1 MDWFLHVLSRQVQ
14 TMHEQLHP
22 KKAIMTMERKLIS
35 NPEALTEPHKG
46 TIDGAL
52 IANGARKLPRFHCC
66 KGKFRLF
73 GHYVHAQFLL
83 LLAVEF
89 LMVATGS
96 QIILELVEPLLHRV
110 PWLLP
115 WHETLLATTI
125 TLLSMIAVGLYDT
138 RQREQALG
146 ILFRLGSALLLA
158 TLFLWAFYQVDTNNY
173 WDPRRHFVF
182 AATAFLLLGITRILF
197 YRFIDGRVLLKHT
210 LVLGTGKRARHI
222 DRLRRHADKRGFKL
236 VGFVAPRSCEAIHV
250 DPAKIVNREGEAFCD
265 YSLAKGADEIVI
277 AVDDRRQKLPID
289 ELLDCRMSG
298 IEVID
303 AIDFFE
309 RERALIHLDLVQPGW
324 LIHAPGFRRNLARD
338 VIKRSFDITVSLVL
352 LLLSSPFSLAAMLA
366 ILLEDRGRG
375 GIFYRQERVGLN
387 GLPFEVIKFRSMR
400 PDAESDGQARWAQ
413 KNDPRVTRTGAV
425 LRKYRIDEIP
435 QLWNVLRGDM
445 SLVGPRPERPQ
456 FVEQL
461 VALNPLYRERH
472 RVKPGL
478 TGWAQLS
485 YPYGSSEEDAMQKL
499 QFDLYYIKNSSLFF
513 DLLILMQTV
522 EVVLFKKGSR

>member
-1 MDWFLHVLSRQVQ
+1 
-14 TMHEQLHP
+14 
-22 KKAIMTMERKLIS
+22 MTMERKLIP
-35 NPEALTEPHKG
+35 NQETLTESQEGRLDTAPV
-46 TIDGAL
+46 
-52 IANGARKLPRFHCC
+52 ANGVRKLPRFHCC

-89 LMVATGS
+89 LVVAAGS
-96 QIILELVEPLLHRV
+96 RLVLKLAEPFLHRA
-110 PWLLP
+110 PWPLP
-115 WHETLLATTI
+115 WHETLLATAV

-138 RQREQALG
+138 RQREQATG
-146 ILFRLGSALLLA
+146 ILFRLGSALLMA
-158 TLFLWAFYQVDTNNY
+158 TLFLWAYYQVDTSNF

-182 AATAFLLLGITRILF
+182 ALAAFGLLGCTRVLF

-210 LVLGTGKRARHI
+210 LVLGTGRRARHI
-222 DRLRRHADKRGFKL
+222 DQLRRRADKRGFKL
-236 VGFVAPRSCEAIHV
+236 VGFLAPKPCEAIHV
-250 DPAKIVNREGEAFCD
+250 DPTRIVNREGDAFCD
-265 YSLAKGADEIVI
+265 YSLANGVDEIVI
-277 AVDDRRQKLPID
+277 AVDERRQKLPID

-324 LIHAPGFRRNLARD
+324 LIHAPGFRRDLARD
-338 VIKRSFDITVSLVL
+338 VLKRGFDIAVSLVL
-352 LLLSSPFSLAAMLA
+352 LALSSPFSLGAMLA

-387 GLPFEVIKFRSMR
+387 GQPFEVIKFRSMR
-400 PDAESDGQARWAQ
+400 PDAESDGRARWAQ

-456 FVEQL
+456 FVERL
-461 VALNPLYRERH
+461 VSLNPLYRERH

-522 EVVLFKKGSR
+522 EVVLFRKGSR